1 MKKLI
6 EKFEQKGK
14 SFSVLETDGLRIIID
29 HLQEGKGVEKAS
41 LTYRT
46 VSDEKYKPLLY
57 KRQEILS
64 KNPTDNIKK
73 AQAMATTICDF
84 TGSDYG
90 IGICGSAKLKETTY
104 LSIYDK
110 AANKNYRIAVISKYP
125 DEMLNRV
132 HVYNLICAQLDSLL
146 NSIVVKTAIPKSKG
160 AYTLDRKDR

>member
-6 EKFEQKGK
+6 EKFERKGK

-29 HLQEGKGVEKAS
+29 HLEEGKDVEKAS

-46 VSDEKYKPLLY
+46 VSNEKYKPLLY

-64 KNPTDNIKK
+64 KNPSDSVKK
-73 AQAMATTICDF
+73 AQAMAVTISNF

-90 IGICGSAKLKETTY
+90 IGICGSAKEKAIIY
-104 LSIYDK
+104 LSIYDN
-110 AANKNYRIAVISKYP
+110 AANKNYSVGVLSKYP

-132 HVYNLICAQLDSLL
+132 HVYELICMQLDRLL
-146 NSIVVKTAIPKSKG
+146 DAIVVGTETSKTKG
-160 AYTLDRKDR
+160 TYKIDRKGR

>member
-6 EKFEQKGK
+6 EKFERKGK

-29 HLQEGKGVEKAS
+29 NLQEGNGIEKAS

-46 VSDEKYKPLLY
+46 VSNEKYKPLLY

-73 AQAMATTICDF
+73 AQAMSVTICEF

-90 IGICGSAKLKETTY
+90 IGICGSAKLKGTIY

-110 AANKNYRIAVISKYP
+110 LADKNYRIEVISKYP
-125 DEMLNRV
+125 EEMLNRV
-132 HVYNLICAQLDSLL
+132 HVYNLICMQLDRLL
-146 NSIVVKTAIPKSKG
+146 DAIVIKTGNTKSKTAHTVSK
-160 AYTLDRKDR
+160 KDS